1 MMTTSGHGP
10 NIPAAGRCHH
20 YVSSKRR
27 FCPLTARPGAT
38 YCREHIAIHG
48 NSNGNGNGSGD
59 NISTI
64 GSRRVLCPYDT
75 SHSVELSSLATHMR
89 SRCNA
94 RPPDTAPPYLHP
106 DCNVVSLPPGYGRS
120 DAARAM
126 LSNALW
132 GDEGLAC
139 SDPRLVVKPGEL
151 VYPNDA
157 AQSTQTKLDTLDTR
171 SVARALKPVVELYL
185 RQILPNAD
193 HLELDRKSL
202 AELLDMVDLARDF
215 RSDLRSHPVLDSNE
229 NAAKTKHVRHT
240 VQQSSLLGHLDALD
254 CLDPQKYVFVEFG
267 AGKGELSVHLHAAL
281 AGNPTIILVDRK
293 NFRQKFNVD
302 KTNENSTTTT
312 TSESNTSS
320 ARRQF
325 TRIYIDIRDL
335 DLSSVPELQG
345 AVDPTTGMPA
355 LRPVVAYSKH
365 LCGAATDLTLRCLKR
380 YEDAGGSVAAI
391 AIALCCHH
399 RCRYS
404 TYANPEYL
412 TKTLVFSVDAS
423 SSREGSSID
432 KAATTSAKWNESHCK
447 TFRQVAAMSSWAINA
462 PPPPRPPPPLSEP
475 SGDPNEQP
483 LRLGLT
489 FAQRVHAG
497 HAVKRALD
505 LGRFHYVRTALGMS
519 NAELVY
525 FISRSTSPENLAL
538 VGAKIPLPFL

>member
-1 MMTTSGHGP
+1 MMTTPGHDA
-10 NIPAAGRCHH
+10 NVPAAGRCHH
-20 YVSSKRR
+20 YVSNKRR
-27 FCPLTARPGAT
+27 FCPLTTRPGAT
-38 YCREHIAIHG
+38 YCREHVAIH
-48 NSNGNGNGSGD
+48 NSGNGNGSSD
-59 NISTI
+59 NISTD

-75 SHSVELSSLATHMR
+75 SHSVELNSLATHMR

-94 RPPDTAPPYLHP
+94 RPPDTAPPYLRP
-106 DCNVVSLPPGYGRS
+106 DCNVVSLPPGYDRS

-126 LSNALW
+126 LSNTLW

-185 RQILPNAD
+185 RQTLPNAGR
-193 HLELDRKSL
+193 LELDRKAL
-202 AELLDMVDLARDF
+202 AELLDMVDLAGDF
-215 RSDLRSHPVLDSNE
+215 RSDPRSHPVLDSSQSM
-229 NAAKTKHVRHT
+229 AKTKHARHA
-240 VQQSSLLGHLDALD
+240 VQQSSLLGHLDALG
-254 CLDPQKYVFVEFG
+254 CLDPQKYAFVEFG

-281 AGNPTIILVDRK
+281 ADNPTIILVDRK

-302 KTNENSTTTT
+302 KTDEDSTTTAT
-312 TSESNTSS
+312 TESNSS
-320 ARRQF
+320 FSRRQF

-335 DLSSVPELQG
+335 DLSRVPELQG

-404 TYANPEYL
+404 TYADPEYL
-412 TKTLVFSVDAS
+412 TKTLAPSADAS
-423 SSREGSSID
+423 SSRDGCSV
-432 KAATTSAKWNESHCK
+432 KWNESHCK
-447 TFRQVAAMSSWAINA
+447 AFRQIAAMSSWAINA
-462 PPPPRPPPPLSEP
+462 PPPPPPSEP
-475 SGDPNEQP
+475 SGDLSGQP

-489 FAQRVHAG
+489 FAQRVRAG
-497 HAVKRALD
+497 HAAKRVFD
-505 LGRFHYVRTALGMS
+505 LGRVHYVRTALGMS

-525 FISRSTSPENLAL
+525 FNSRSTSPENLVL
-538 VGAKIPLPFL
+538 VGAKIPLPLSL